1 MKKRKKNLE
10 YSFGPLV
17 LYLDDL
23 ETIEQHLKEPGWKV
37 EIETENYVFETV
49 KELKKQLVEKEQKSY
64 LTELCFDITDNKE
77 EDFFTNPI
85 GQLRFSPTLH
95 SHLNFEKDNTESSGI
110 LFKIQTLLEKK
121 KRKFVLNY
129 KYTPVFMFLGF
140 VFSGVLIPLFLDK
153 DFVQQLPAVVI
164 VIYLVFMAF
173 FWFWFIWSMRINEK
187 ESALII
193 LKRKEQSSFWQRNK
207 EKIFWRIIVPV
218 IAACLG
224 GTLVAFFTHL
234 LNK

>member
-64 LTELCFDITDNKE
+64 LTELCFDVTAQKE
-77 EDFFTNPI
+77 EDFLANPI
-85 GQLRFSPTLH
+85 GRLWFSPTLH

-187 ESALII
+187 ESVLII

-207 EKIFWRIIVPV
+207 EEILKGVIISGLSIAIWEFLKWFLIFLTR
-218 IAACLG
+218 
-224 GTLVAFFTHL
+224 
-234 LNK
+234 